1 MAVGNVEFLSD
12 HPTAM
17 RWGDTCKL
25 ESCGRIESCRNI
37 KHATM
42 NGSTSFERAVMDE
55 LAGMRSDMQALTQG
69 LMLQIEVQEAH
80 GEMLQ
85 RILEAAAQEGPQD
98 DTMEQLI
105 GNLAQS
111 LDRLTVSVL
120 RLDRGQTRLTSR
132 LASAI
137 VRGAGP
143 DQPDADASKPE

>member
-1 MAVGNVEFLSD
+1 MGN
-12 HPTAM
+12 
-17 RWGDTCKL
+17 
-25 ESCGRIESCRNI
+25 
-37 KHATM
+37 
-42 NGSTSFERAVMDE
+42 STSFERAMMGFVTHLTDE

-105 GNLAQS
+105 GSLAQS
-111 LDRLTVSVL
+111 LDQLTASVL

-132 LASAI
+132 LAGAI
-137 VRGAGP
+137 VRGVGP
-143 DQPDADASKPE
+143 DQPDAYASEPE

>member
-1 MAVGNVEFLSD
+1 MSD
-12 HPTAM
+12 SA
-17 RWGDTCKL
+17 
-25 ESCGRIESCRNI
+25 
-37 KHATM
+37 
-42 NGSTSFERAVMDE
+42 SFERAMMGFVTHLTDE
-55 LAGMRSDMQALTQG
+55 LAGVRSDMQALTQG
-69 LMLQIEVQEAH
+69 LTLQIEVQEAH

-111 LDRLTVSVL
+111 LDRLTASVQ
-120 RLDRGQTRLTSR
+120 RLERNQTRLTSK

-143 DQPDADASKPE
+143 DQSDADAPEPD